1 MALICS
7 TLHKKWSFPKDAFS
21 KCDQIRSF
29 LRIWSDLLKKSLKE
43 NFTFWAVLR
52 RSLFLVEL
60 AFSRTPSWDY
70 RCKIKGTSKISKFFL
85 VIAIIHLPSNTPK
98 FKYSEVP
105 LLTLGCYC
113 SFGGC
118 KPTIMNEYCN
128 LTFAGFKVNWNGMN
142 HQIQR
147 LKNIWYRKMKKKK
160 RSEKKKKCI
169 NKINFAF
176 TDRHLGLFVNKHYS
190 LPIIYYSFLLV
201 FEHNS
206 CLSREIGRKPMINNV
221 YRGKWLI

>member
-1 MALICS
+1 M
-7 TLHKKWSFPKDAFS
+7 
-21 KCDQIRSF
+21 DQDI
-29 LRIWSDLLKKSLKE
+29 KH
-43 NFTFWAVLR
+43 
-52 RSLFLVEL
+52 
-60 AFSRTPSWDY
+60 
-70 RCKIKGTSKISKFFL
+70 KIKATSSISKFFL
-85 VIAIIHLPSNTPK
+85 AIAIIHLPSNTPK

-105 LLTLGCYC
+105 LFTLGCYC

-118 KPTIMNEYCN
+118 KATIMNEYCN
-128 LTFAGFKVNWNGMN
+128 LTFAGFKVNWNGMK

-160 RSEKKKKCI
+160 RSEKEIKCI

-206 CLSREIGRKPMINNV
+206 WLSREIGRKPMINNV